1 MKYSQ
6 QIGIVAVLA
15 LAAVA
20 FIPWVYIP
28 VVNITVTG
36 LSAPGTDFGKPALL
50 GLIFGFVSIILFLL
64 PKIGA
69 KRTNVFIGA
78 INFSWA
84 IRNFILVTACH
95 AGDCPE
101 KKAGI
106 FLQLFFTLVILVMA
120 LLPKIAIPQKKD

>member
-15 LAAVA
+15 LAVVA

-28 VVNITVTG
+28 TVQITVTG
-36 LSAPGTDFGKPALL
+36 LKAEGTDFGKPALL
-50 GLIFGFVSIILFLL
+50 GLMFGAVSIILFLL

-69 KRTNVFIGA
+69 KRTNVLLGA

-84 IRNFILVTACH
+84 IRNYILVTACH
-95 AGDCPE
+95 AGECPE

-106 FLQLFFTLVILVMA
+106 FLQLFFTLVILAMA
-120 LLPKIAIPQKKD
+120 LLPKIALPEKKD